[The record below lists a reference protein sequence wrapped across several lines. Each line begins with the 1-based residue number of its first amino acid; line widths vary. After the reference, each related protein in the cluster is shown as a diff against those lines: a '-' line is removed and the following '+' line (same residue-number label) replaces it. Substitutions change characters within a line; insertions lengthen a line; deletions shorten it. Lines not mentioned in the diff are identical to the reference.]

1 MPLCRRLTRFAMLA
15 AATANIGACAV
26 QLVSPYNADLQQKA
40 STMQAEVGAW
50 DLGMRTAA
58 GTLAA
63 DPRYP
68 DVVAKLDRWHG
79 EADAMLTLAVSSD
92 PGVVK
97 CSAALKA
104 VHEAIVNALPPDVRA
119 AVPAN
124 AAGAR
129 GSAMGCGSALAST
142 LGEQIEEI
150 RKVVLLA
157 CKLNWIDDAYFAAL
171 AQNRAT
177 APKPA
182 TAPPKADQDAVTASC
197 QFEFSASSQ
206 APTGAAGA
214 GHGPAVSRLLRSL
227 QAIVYIETRK
237 KAAAASK

>member
-1 MPLCRRLTRFAMLA
+1 MRDGGADAVVSTIDALCDACCRDGKYRRR
-15 AATANIGACAV
+15 AV

-68 DVVAKLDRWHG
+68 DVVAKLDGWRG

-124 AAGAR
+124 DSHQGFATWVRIRR
-129 GSAMGCGSALAST
+129 G
-142 LGEQIEEI
+142 
-150 RKVVLLA
+150 VDP
-157 CKLNWIDDAYFAAL
+157 W
-171 AQNRAT
+171 
-177 APKPA
+177 
-182 TAPPKADQDAVTASC
+182 
-197 QFEFSASSQ
+197 
-206 APTGAAGA
+206 
-214 GHGPAVSRLLRSL
+214 
-227 QAIVYIETRK
+227 
-237 KAAAASK
+237 